1 MVEVVKVVE
10 VIMVVEVVL
19 VVGVVEV
26 VLVVGVFEEA
36 NCPKKKET
44 TNDQPLGMTA

>member
-10 VIMVVEVVL
+10 VIMVVEVVR
-19 VVGVVEV
+19 VVEV

-36 NCPKKKET
+36 NCPKKKEP